1 MTDKTNDAAGGALA
15 ARPAPAAP
23 PKDQKPPRRE
33 EDRPVRRV
41 GSFTLGLC
49 LIAVGVCFLC
59 YYFIPGFAWLPVVK
73 VGAPLALVALG
84 IETIWCAAHV
94 GRWKYDFL
102 AVLGCLVLMGGAFC
116 LTLAPLFWQE
126 VDPERRI
133 RLYAL
138 TDRYEEELYGALDGR
153 LRLRTLDVYADADFG
168 AETPQMLEDLG
179 RGDVRF
185 YVRADP
191 YGPYDES
198 RDGDE
203 NVARFA
209 ADCWTVTQAVLRQG
223 PIPDRVSF
231 SWQSPDGTWGFDLD
245 LSSRVQLDW
254 TADQMAEQTRVWA
267 TETFDGVENMDSHLD
282 EMLSHAS

>member
-23 PKDQKPPRRE
+23 PKDQRPPRRE
-33 EDRPVRRV
+33 DDRPVRRV

-84 IETIWCAAHV
+84 IETIWCAAHA
-94 GRWKYDFL
+94 GKWKYDFL

-133 RLYAL
+133 RLDAL
-138 TDRYEEELYGALDGR
+138 TDRYEEELYDALDGR

-168 AETPQMLEDLG
+168 AETPQML
-179 RGDVRF
+179 
-185 YVRADP
+185 
-191 YGPYDES
+191 
-198 RDGDE
+198 
-203 NVARFA
+203 
-209 ADCWTVTQAVLRQG
+209 
-223 PIPDRVSF
+223 
-231 SWQSPDGTWGFDLD
+231 
-245 LSSRVQLDW
+245 
-254 TADQMAEQTRVWA
+254 
-267 TETFDGVENMDSHLD
+267 
-282 EMLSHAS
+282 